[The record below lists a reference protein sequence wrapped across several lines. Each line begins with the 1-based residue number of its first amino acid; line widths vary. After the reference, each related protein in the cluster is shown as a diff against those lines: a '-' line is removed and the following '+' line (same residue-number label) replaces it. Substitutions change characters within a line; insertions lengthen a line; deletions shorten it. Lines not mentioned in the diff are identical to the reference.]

1 MPSTAVE
8 PWFASRVQYHCFIL
22 FLVPFLFH
30 QTPHQTSSLSS
41 ALVRQGRQLRPRDRA
56 DGHGWV
62 KEDPDFNAADDS
74 AVSATHTIELKKRPS
89 GIKRYTHGI
98 DGKGAMVMDMNE
110 KARYPGD
117 PLGQAAVAG
126 VKKGYVVK
134 TVNGTDVRNWDFE
147 DIMDLLEDFIP
158 DPDVQST
165 AAFKGGAQRVRK
177 HQQVTFPVTIEY
189 VEMKPMD
196 KAAASAGPAVPA
208 GAWMPRLSGWSDE
221 DLMKERQRAM
231 AMPEPAQILVASDV
245 DDAFLQRP
253 FLFNG
258 DFVDRGSWSIEVI
271 LLIYAMKMKHPNAV
285 FMNRGNHEMLE
296 ANMIYG
302 FAGETGSKYDLDLF
316 NLFSESFRNLPLL
329 HLVNNEVLVVHA
341 GIPGPRPRVWLP
353 GQTHDPEDAVP
364 VNARA
369 TTLAEIASVDRYTE
383 LTPNSYKE
391 AVDSAPRQEQKWE
404 TDTRMIIDFLWSDP
418 RGGSGYGPSYR
429 KSRGVF
435 MFGPDVTAQF
445 CRENNV
451 KLLIRSHEV
460 KAEGYLKDHDT
471 LMSVFSAPNYLDT
484 GGNKG
489 AFLQLVAQADD
500 FGDSDFAGYQV
511 RPGVWKL
518 LLVEGMIGLWLEDL
532 QGPGRSITH
541 QVTFLLSRLFAQY
554 TPNAKKADKDVV
566 SRMKQQPFDNWT
578 ALGVRLKRRLR
589 LVRLWAREP
598 LRRVARGEAPRVMAF
613 EALEVPQLSEAKRGV
628 IRSYQFRGGSEPA
641 PDEGADGDQT
651 QNADQG
657 LLGGAAEIVPILI
670 LGYFGK
676 AYWNMHGM
684 LYPKFPDFDSN
695 HRYLEKFQ
703 NRIERGEELTLDIFI
718 KESKSQPTI
727 ARDASPDWTVKFPY
741 DEEDFIPSS
750 KSVLVN
756 VSSKMLTKTKNV
768 WLTARL
774 RTLKGDRVAEAH
786 GGMIKY
792 DKMKAQAT
800 KYWLASG
807 EVCEDNEERA
817 YGSEVNPLTARGV
830 PKMQVRL
837 VYDRTHYPRPWKN
850 AHYYPPMYVDEF
862 WMTNDQLV
870 KFPPSGEHSF
880 TAEIHFSLMSAARW
894 RFQNIMDQSI
904 KNMATQFAGEDA
916 EEIVQMRD
924 LFANTNSYLLI
935 GTFVVSVLHM
945 IFEYLAL
952 KHDVLFWQ
960 KTDAETLK
968 RYISLRAILGEIFCN
983 VVLWI
988 YLYDQ
993 DTGWLVLILML
1004 GQIAVDCW
1012 KLTRVLEVRLQRS
1025 GLLMYPTLRSRVPHS
1040 STDDYDKM
1048 ALQYLS
1054 YILVPIVL
1062 VYAMYSLKYECH
1074 KGIIAYLLHVSA
1086 SMVYALGFAL
1096 MTPQLFINYRMKSVA
1111 YLPWKR
1117 FVYRAINTFID
1128 DLFSFI
1134 IKMPTMHRM
1143 SCFRDDIV
1151 FLIYLYQRHIYPVDK
1166 ARIFDEDFVDSAE
1179 GTAEERLNNNRDRSQ

>member
-489 AFLQLVAQADD
+489 AFLQLA
-500 FGDSDFAGYQV
+500 
-511 RPGVWKL
+511 P
-518 LLVEGMIGLWLEDL
+518 
-532 QGPGRSITH
+532 GPGGSLEATP
-541 QVTFLLSRLFAQY
+541 TSY
-554 TPNAKKADKDVV
+554 TA
-566 SRMKQQPFDNWT
+566 
-578 ALGVRLKRRLR
+578 
-589 LVRLWAREP
+589 
-598 LRRVARGEAPRVMAF
+598 
-613 EALEVPQLSEAKRGV
+613 VPH
-628 IRSYQFRGGSEPA
+628 
-641 PDEGADGDQT
+641 PD
-651 QNADQG
+651 
-657 LLGGAAEIVPILI
+657 L
-670 LGYFGK
+670 
-676 AYWNMHGM
+676 
-684 LYPKFPDFDSN
+684 
-695 HRYLEKFQ
+695 
-703 NRIERGEELTLDIFI
+703 
-718 KESKSQPTI
+718 
-727 ARDASPDWTVKFPY
+727 
-741 DEEDFIPSS
+741 
-750 KSVLVN
+750 
-756 VSSKMLTKTKNV
+756 
-768 WLTARL
+768 
-774 RTLKGDRVAEAH
+774 
-786 GGMIKY
+786 
-792 DKMKAQAT
+792 
-800 KYWLASG
+800 
-807 EVCEDNEERA
+807 
-817 YGSEVNPLTARGV
+817 
-830 PKMQVRL
+830 
-837 VYDRTHYPRPWKN
+837 
-850 AHYYPPMYVDEF
+850 PPMF
-862 WMTNDQLV
+862 HQAQKPMC
-870 KFPPSGEHSF
+870 
-880 TAEIHFSLMSAARW
+880 SLC
-894 RFQNIMDQSI
+894 F
-904 KNMATQFAGEDA
+904 KP
-916 EEIVQMRD
+916 
-924 LFANTNSYLLI
+924 
-935 GTFVVSVLHM
+935 
-945 IFEYLAL
+945 
-952 KHDVLFWQ
+952 VLFP
-960 KTDAETLK
+960 
-968 RYISLRAILGEIFCN
+968 FF
-983 VVLWI
+983 
-988 YLYDQ
+988 
-993 DTGWLVLILML
+993 
-1004 GQIAVDCW
+1004 
-1012 KLTRVLEVRLQRS
+1012 
-1025 GLLMYPTLRSRVPHS
+1025 
-1040 STDDYDKM
+1040 
-1048 ALQYLS
+1048 LS
-1054 YILVPIVL
+1054 
-1062 VYAMYSLKYECH
+1062 C
-1074 KGIIAYLLHVSA
+1074 
-1086 SMVYALGFAL
+1086 
-1096 MTPQLFINYRMKSVA
+1096 
-1111 YLPWKR
+1111 
-1117 FVYRAINTFID
+1117 
-1128 DLFSFI
+1128 
-1134 IKMPTMHRM
+1134 
-1143 SCFRDDIV
+1143 
-1151 FLIYLYQRHIYPVDK
+1151 
-1166 ARIFDEDFVDSAE
+1166 
-1179 GTAEERLNNNRDRSQ
+1179 